1 MSSKCFLCISDIHFT
16 HTNFEKKFEKIKQK
30 LQFKSCST
38 LYLLGDIVDEEFEYY
53 SDLKFKK
60 FLSQINRFFQFC
72 REISSEVIVTPGN
85 HDDEFFEEFGN
96 KFNIKIESISHKT
109 VDSQD
114 YIFLHGHRFDKL
126 FLAHKL
132 LRFFN
137 IKHNLKHKI
146 RSNIKIFEEP
156 FQKRIKKA
164 TRIIKPI
171 SDNINKTII
180 LGHFNE
186 NSKYYENNNVFITLK
201 SFNSAPDIL
210 EINSLGQNRL

>member
-1 MSSKCFLCISDIHFT
+1 MSSKYFLCISDIHFT
-16 HTNFEKKFEKIKQK
+16 HSNFEKKFEKIKQK
-30 LQFKSCST
+30 LELKSCST
-38 LYLLGDIVDEEFEYY
+38 LYLLGDIIDEEFEYY

-72 REISSEVIVTPGN
+72 KEISNEVIVTPSN

-96 KFNIKIESISHKT
+96 KFNIKIEHISHKT
-109 VDSQD
+109 IESQE

-137 IKHNLKHKI
+137 IKNGLKHKI
-146 RSNIKIFEEP
+146 KNKMKLLEEP

-164 TRIIKPI
+164 TKIIEPI
-171 SDNINKTII
+171 SDNMNKTII
-180 LGHFNE
+180 MGHFNE
-186 NSKYYENNNVFITLK
+186 DSKYYENNNVFITLK
-201 SFNSAPDIL
+201 SFNSTPDIL
-210 EINSLGQNRL
+210 EINSLEQNRL